1 MSFRK
6 KTNCLTATK
15 KKKEER
21 RKEERLV
28 IDKYYVGYQ

>member
-6 KTNCLTATK
+6 KNELFNPLRKQKKTN
-15 KKKEER
+15 EG
-21 RKEERLV
+21 RLF